1 MTKYVR
7 TTRVLLLLFFIMFYN
22 VKTVYSDEINFSDNI
37 NISKNKI
44 NFQNI
49 NMNNG
54 LSSNVINCIYQD
66 SKGYIWIGT
75 EDGLNQYD
83 GNNVNIYNYEGGRED
98 ALSSTYITSIAE
110 DENGYIWVGTYG
122 GLNIIDSETE
132 KVVNYIDKNNLSNNN
147 ITSIYKDSNNTMWV
161 GTSSGLNRYD
171 SEKNVFVQ
179 YYWSE
184 GENKVADNYITE
196 INEDKNGFLWVG
208 TKYGIGGVNLNELDH
223 YTKNFNKENSN
234 QIYSI
239 DRDINGDMWVASK
252 SGVFK
257 HNVINKETD
266 VYKVEFDKSIENS
279 IVTILCDI
287 NGSTWFGTSDGL
299 IEYNEEENLSNTY
312 KRDLRFNNSL
322 VSNSIRCL
330 FQDKNG
336 VLWIGTDN
344 GISVL
349 NTAQQFSNK
358 INNILK
364 SYNIF
369 NYSITSIIEDINN
382 DLWIGTE
389 SHGIINF
396 IVDTEEIVRYTYDEY
411 DDNTLSSN
419 KIKNIFEIDKEVFLI
434 STDRGVDILDKDTR
448 VVERQAAKRLKE
460 NYVYEIITVFN
471 DGNSSWVGTT
481 EGFYKS
487 DDGTYELVG
496 YINDF
501 KEKGIENCIIVDIF
515 QDEKD
520 EDILWL
526 AGGRDGGLIKFH
538 KTEGVLKNYT
548 VNESGNSISYDS
560 VNCIVGDGKGNLW
573 IGTRYGLNK
582 FNIENETF
590 INYLE
595 KDGLSSDYINSIEID
610 DYDNLWL
617 GTNNGLNKFN
627 IDNNK
632 FVSFFDIDGIQGNHF
647 NRDVS
652 VKLKCGKILF
662 GTSSGVVSFDPSQ
675 INEEK
680 YKIENVVIGKVIVNG
695 ELISF
700 DDKEVTLKYNE
711 NNLMFQYFLPQYER
725 LGGVSYL
732 YKLEGVDNDWK
743 YVNKGL
749 FANYTL
755 LEPGEY
761 TFRVKA
767 MNNSG
772 DLTEETNLKFKI
784 NRPFWK
790 TKTANCIYSVVI
802 ISIIY
807 FIWNRVKLLK
817 SLVEKQ
823 TKEINHQMEKNKKLY
838 ERSLKNEKFKNDYFV
853 NLSHELRTPINIIL
867 SVLQLLNSLE
877 DSGNVTKEKARHY
890 MEVIKKS
897 SNNLL
902 KIINDIIDSSKIE
915 SGAYKIKKQDSVDI
929 VYLVE
934 ETALNMSDYIKEK
947 GIELIIDPEIEEKII
962 CCDPKEI
969 ERCIINLIGNA
980 VKFTESG
987 GTIKVLINEDGKFVS
1002 ISVEDTGLGISKDDQ
1017 KFIFNRFE
1025 QGKGSDSTKVSSS
1038 GIGLT
1043 LVKYIVELHNGRVSL
1058 ESEENKGSKFTITL
1072 PEE

>member
-7 TTRVLLLLFFIMFYN
+7 TTRVLLLLLLFFIMFYN

-110 DENGYIWVGTYG
+110 DENGYMWVGTYG

-196 INEDKNGFLWVG
+196 INEEKNGFLWVG
-208 TKYGIGGVNLNELDH
+208 TKYGIGGVNLNELDD

-299 IEYNEEENLSNTY
+299 IEYNEEENLTNTY

-364 SYNIF
+364 NYNIT

-396 IVDTEEIVRYTYDEY
+396 IVDTEEVVRYTYDEY

-448 VVERQAAKRLKE
+448 VVKRQAAKRLKE
-460 NYVYEIITVFN
+460 NYVDEIITVFN

-487 DDGTYELVG
+487 DDGIYELVG

-617 GTNNGLNKFN
+617 GTNNGLNKLN
-627 IDNNK
+627 IENNK
-632 FVSFFDIDGIQGNHF
+632 FVNFLEIDGIQGNHF

-652 VKLKCGKILF
+652 VKVKYGQILF
-662 GTSSGVVSFDPSQ
+662 GTSSGVVSFDPSK
-675 INEEK
+675 ISEEK

-711 NNLMFQYFLPQYER
+711 NNLMF
-725 LGGVSYL
+725 
-732 YKLEGVDNDWK
+732 
-743 YVNKGL
+743 
-749 FANYTL
+749 
-755 LEPGEY
+755 
-761 TFRVKA
+761 
-767 MNNSG
+767 
-772 DLTEETNLKFKI
+772 LK
-784 NRPFWK
+784 R
-790 TKTANCIYSVVI
+790 
-802 ISIIY
+802 
-807 FIWNRVKLLK
+807 
-817 SLVEKQ
+817 
-823 TKEINHQMEKNKKLY
+823 
-838 ERSLKNEKFKNDYFV
+838 
-853 NLSHELRTPINIIL
+853 
-867 SVLQLLNSLE
+867 
-877 DSGNVTKEKARHY
+877 
-890 MEVIKKS
+890 
-897 SNNLL
+897 
-902 KIINDIIDSSKIE
+902 
-915 SGAYKIKKQDSVDI
+915 
-929 VYLVE
+929 
-934 ETALNMSDYIKEK
+934 
-947 GIELIIDPEIEEKII
+947 
-962 CCDPKEI
+962 
-969 ERCIINLIGNA
+969 
-980 VKFTESG
+980 
-987 GTIKVLINEDGKFVS
+987 
-1002 ISVEDTGLGISKDDQ
+1002 
-1017 KFIFNRFE
+1017 
-1025 QGKGSDSTKVSSS
+1025 
-1038 GIGLT
+1038 
-1043 LVKYIVELHNGRVSL
+1043 
-1058 ESEENKGSKFTITL
+1058 
-1072 PEE
+1072 